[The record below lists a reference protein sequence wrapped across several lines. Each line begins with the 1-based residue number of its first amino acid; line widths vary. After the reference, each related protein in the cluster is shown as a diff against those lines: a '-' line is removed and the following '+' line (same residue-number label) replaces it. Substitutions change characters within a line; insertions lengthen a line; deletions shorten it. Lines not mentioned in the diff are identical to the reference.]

1 MPLPD
6 SSKNKKLPS
15 LDGWR
20 AVSIS
25 LLLLGHS
32 VFTPGFP
39 SFAKGFNSQG
49 TGILGV
55 RFFFVISG
63 FLITWLLVG
72 EREKTGSINLK
83 HFYARR
89 VLRIFPVN
97 YVYLAV
103 LGLLTAYRQPASAWL
118 ANFTY
123 TTNFFPTGFPTSHL
137 WSLAV
142 EEQFYLLWPF
152 LLCLLPPAEKR
163 ILLALAVPVV
173 VAPLV
178 RSLSVQSWLPPGF
191 PHLFGYWSFF
201 SQFVLLAYGCL
212 AALLFAH
219 HRPRL
224 ESFYRRHPVL
234 IPAAAAALIAASAA
248 LHSRIAGLYESL
260 QGSGFAVLLL
270 QSVLYPANFFF
281 RPLNW
286 RWVRHLGVLS
296 YSIYIWQMMF
306 CGTDETV
313 FGLKGAWWVTF
324 PAWIAVSILAA
335 HASYYLLEKPLFRLR
350 EKFRPRPTP

>member
-39 SFAKGFNSQG
+39 SFAKAFNSQG

-72 EREKTGSINLK
+72 EREKTGSINLN

-97 YVYLAV
+97 YVHLAV
-103 LGLLTAYRQPASAWL
+103 LGLLTAFRQPASAWL

-152 LLCLLPPAEKR
+152 LLCLLPE
-163 ILLALAVPVV
+163 
-173 VAPLV
+173 VAPY
-178 RSLSVQSWLPPGF
+178 RKGTMTACKRCDYQSICRIDPWTHRF
-191 PHLFGYWSFF
+191 R
-201 SQFVLLAYGCL
+201 VLKKEEG
-212 AALLFAH
+212 
-219 HRPRL
+219 
-224 ESFYRRHPVL
+224 
-234 IPAAAAALIAASAA
+234 SA
-248 LHSRIAGLYESL
+248 
-260 QGSGFAVLLL
+260 V
-270 QSVLYPANFFF
+270 
-281 RPLNW
+281 
-286 RWVRHLGVLS
+286 
-296 YSIYIWQMMF
+296 
-306 CGTDETV
+306 
-313 FGLKGAWWVTF
+313 
-324 PAWIAVSILAA
+324 
-335 HASYYLLEKPLFRLR
+335 
-350 EKFRPRPTP
+350 